1 MFARVF
7 SCRPVKI
14 FEDLWVNL
22 NLIQGSCGKLSFLG
36 RRIVK
41 HVFQIFLQSF
51 LQTKIILFSLY
62 LYTWIF
68 QRTCPIFFFFSF
80 LHPRMHYIRTTRGIY
95 KNSNIEYLRSKLKT
109 TTTTTTI
116 RSHGKAERDA
126 LAKRNEMKRN
136 KRKTSARLNIFLVS
150 RIAREK
156 TRRPETLSSSRT

>member
-1 MFARVF
+1 
-7 SCRPVKI
+7 
-14 FEDLWVNL
+14 
-22 NLIQGSCGKLSFLG
+22 
-36 RRIVK
+36 
-41 HVFQIFLQSF
+41 
-51 LQTKIILFSLY
+51 
-62 LYTWIF
+62 
-68 QRTCPIFFFFSF
+68 
-80 LHPRMHYIRTTRGIY
+80 MHYIRTTRGIY